1 MNHQDD
7 RPRVKVAFERETVI
21 VAVGSLVPLK
31 TLRPGTKD
39 GKKYSQIVR
48 SIRAIGL
55 VEPPVVMPDP
65 NRTDNYFLL
74 DGQLRV
80 EALKDLGVAEV
91 ECIVSTDDE
100 TYTYGHLEQYP
111 FLAISVFAERAVAA
125 RVPR

>member
-55 VEPPVVMPDP
+55 VEPPVVTPDP
-65 NRTDNYFLL
+65 TVQTTISFSTVSYVSKPLRTSAS
-74 DGQLRV
+74 QRSS
-80 EALKDLGVAEV
+80 
-91 ECIVSTDDE
+91 VSSQRTTRRIHITKGSIGLCRCKSTE
-100 TYTYGHLEQYP
+100 
-111 FLAISVFAERAVAA
+111 
-125 RVPR
+125 